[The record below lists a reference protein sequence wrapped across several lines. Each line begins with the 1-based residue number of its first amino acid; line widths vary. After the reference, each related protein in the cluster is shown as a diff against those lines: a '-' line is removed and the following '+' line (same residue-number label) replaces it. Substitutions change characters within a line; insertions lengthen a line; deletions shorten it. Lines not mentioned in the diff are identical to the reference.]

1 LSLREIESVSAAPQS
16 GATQDDG
23 SLHRYIKLRSA
34 VALVVANVIGAGIFT
49 TTGFQ
54 AADLGHPGLIFGLW
68 ITGGILAFCGALCY
82 AELGAST
89 PGAGAEYVY
98 LRDTYGPVFGFM
110 SALVSLVA
118 GFSAPIAA
126 AAKAFVR
133 YLSFFLPGLEA
144 EPLMAAG
151 LTWNDA
157 VALALVWGLVAV
169 QLRGARSGM
178 RLGDGLTLFKL
189 VGLVTIIV
197 AAFAFGRGSLSN
209 LTVVSQVYSELG
221 SAERYAALGTSLI
234 FVMFC
239 YSGWNASAYVASEF
253 ENPQR
258 DLPRGLLMGTA
269 IVVVVYLAINVVYFY
284 GADVDELAGKVEVGL
299 VASRALFGD
308 TGAGLVTVV
317 LLVSLIAAA
326 SAMTIAGPRV
336 YYALGR
342 DYKRLAFLS
351 RSNATSGAPVNAL
364 LVQGLFT
371 SAILLVGRID
381 QIQQYSGFTL
391 TLFASLAV
399 SCVIVRRIRQPELPR
414 PFRVWLYP
422 LTPLLFLVVSVWMM
436 FWALRGRPME
446 SLLALAT
453 VGVAGALFYGAR
465 DDAEDPAPRDSD
477 RGSGTS

>member
-1 LSLREIESVSAAPQS
+1 MNANEAGSTPNTG
-16 GATQDDG
+16 GASPSSDP
-23 SLHRYIKLRSA
+23 LHRYIGLRSA

-68 ITGGILAFCGALCY
+68 IAGGVLAFCGALCY

-98 LRDTYGPVFGFM
+98 LRDTYGPAFGFM

-126 AAKAFVR
+126 AAKSFVR
-133 YLSFFLPGLEA
+133 YLSFFVPGLEA
-144 EPLMAAG
+144 EPMLFAG

-157 VALALVWGLVAV
+157 VALALVWGLIAV
-169 QLRGARSGM
+169 QLRGARTGM
-178 RLGDGLTLFKL
+178 RFGDGLTVFKL
-189 VGLVTIIV
+189 VGLVAIVV

-209 LTVVSQVYSELG
+209 LTTVSQAYAELG
-221 SAERYAALGTSLI
+221 SIDRYAALGTSLV

-258 DLPRGLLMGTA
+258 DLPRGLLLGTA
-269 IVVVVYLAINVVYFY
+269 IVVVLYLAINAVYFY

-299 VASRALFGD
+299 VAS
-308 TGAGLVTVV
+308 
-317 LLVSLIAAA
+317 
-326 SAMTIAGPRV
+326 GPRV

-342 DYKRLAFLS
+342 DYPAFAFLA
-351 RSNATSGAPVNAL
+351 RSNAGTGAPVNAL
-364 LVQGLFT
+364 LVQGVFT
-371 SAILLVGRID
+371 SAILLVGRVD

-399 SCVIVRRIRQPELPR
+399 SCVIVRRIRQPDLPR

-422 LTPLLFLVVSVWMM
+422 LTPSLFLVASLWMM
-436 FWALRGRPME
+436 FWALRGRPLE

-453 VGVAGALFYGAR
+453 VAEAGALSYWTSAGR
-465 DDAEDPAPRDSD
+465 RPR
-477 RGSGTS
+477 RR

>member
-1 LSLREIESVSAAPQS
+1 MTQTGSAPPG
-16 GATQDDG
+16 GASTRNAG

-68 ITGGILAFCGALCY
+68 ITGGVLAFCGALCY

-98 LRDTYGPVFGFM
+98 LRDTYGRAFGFM

-133 YLSFFLPGLEA
+133 YLSFFLPSLGA
-144 EPLMAAG
+144 EPQLVAG
-151 LTWNDA
+151 LTWNDGI
-157 VALALVWGLVAV
+157 ALALVWGLVAV
-169 QLRGARSGM
+169 QLRGARAGM
-178 RLGDGLTLFKL
+178 RLGDGLTVFK
-189 VGLVTIIV
+189 VAGLVAIIV
-197 AAFAFGRGSLSN
+197 AAFAFGRGSVSN
-209 LTVVSQVYSELG
+209 LTVVSQAYSELG
-221 SAERYAALGTSLI
+221 DVGRYTALGTSLV

-258 DLPRGLLMGTA
+258 DLPRGLLLGTA
-269 IVVVVYLAINVVYFY
+269 LVIVLYLAINAVYFY
-284 GADVDELAGKVEVGL
+284 GADVNELAGKVEVGL
-299 VASRALFGD
+299 VASRRLFGD
-308 TGAGLVTVV
+308 VGTGLVTCV
-317 LLVSLIAAA
+317 LLVSLVAAA

-342 DYKRLAFLS
+342 DHARFAFLS
-351 RSNATSGAPVNAL
+351 RSNDVTGAPVNAL
-364 LVQGLFT
+364 LVQGCFT
-371 SAILLVGRID
+371 SAILLLGRID

-399 SCVIVRRIRQPELPR
+399 SCVIVRRIRQPDLPR

-436 FWALRGRPME
+436 FWALRGRPQE

-453 VGVAGALFYGAR
+453 VAVAGVLFYWTRDAAESSAR
-465 DDAEDPAPRDSD
+465 G
-477 RGSGTS
+477 RGNSSG